1 MDKLI
6 NKSYRSFDYI
16 SRYSSF
22 PYYYDTDF
30 SRYVYG
36 TTSYIN
42 QDIPYIV
49 HIVTEKDTYDSIALK
64 YYNNPTLYWVICD
77 FNKIQDAFSAPK
89 YGEKLL
95 IPTLSNIS
103 FSQTS

>member
-6 NKSYRSFDYI
+6 DKSYRSYDYI

-22 PYYYDTDF
+22 PYYYDTDLE
-30 SRYVYG
+30 RYLYG

-49 HIVTEKDTYDSIALK
+49 HIVKERDTYDSLALK
-64 YYNNPTLYWVICD
+64 YYNNPTLYWAICD
-77 FNKIQDAFSAPK
+77 FNKIQDAFSTPEP
-89 YGEKLL
+89 GERLL
-95 IPTLSNIS
+95 IPTLSSIS
-103 FSQTS
+103 FSPTS